1 MSKKMSTKT
10 TKSRSKLKVKLNWKK
25 TKSKN

>member
-1 MSKKMSTKT
+1 MSKKMSMKT
-10 TKSRSKLKVKLNWKK
+10 TKSRSKLKVKLNCKK